1 MPLNPKRLN
10 TFDKLFKE
18 KVFNPSDKDEE
29 QIEAI
34 RKVMKKAPPKL
45 NTKKT

>member
-34 RKVMKKAPPKL
+34 RKTMKKTPPKQD
-45 NTKKT
+45 TQKI